1 MRFRLVLA
9 AFAAVLFAVLPT
21 SAGAIIGGQPDGN
34 NHPYVAYADN
44 GVFAC
49 SATLLS
55 PTVMLTA
62 AHCFSDSTSAYGVN
76 TVTGG
81 SIVRTTFDPN
91 LTQANPSR
99 VWHWGTYYFD
109 PQFAIGSAGGL
120 PGFDTHDVAIIVFTT
135 DGCHVPS
142 NRNPVFN
149 FCGPISLAETGG
161 QHGVLPQQGLVDTLR
176 NQTPVDLVGYGV
188 RNYVRGGGP
197 CGGPCTPVTGAAF
210 TRYGGQA
217 DVFASNSV
225 ISGEFLKLHANK
237 VGVCHGD
244 SGGPDLVAGS
254 NVILAVNSFG
264 GGQTCDS
271 NTYSYRV
278 DTQEALTW
286 IANAIRLGGGSL

>member
-1 MRFRLVLA
+1 MRFRLALA
-9 AFAAVLFAVLPT
+9 ALAAVVFAVLPA
-21 SAGAIIGGQPDGN
+21 SAGAIIGGQPDGTA
-34 NHPYVAYADN
+34 HPYVAYSDN
-44 GVFAC
+44 GVFSC

-62 AHCFSDSTSAYGVN
+62 AHCFSTSTSAWGTN
-76 TVTGG
+76 SVTGG
-81 SIVRTTFDPN
+81 SIVRVTFDPD
-91 LTQANPSR
+91 LTVPNPAR
-99 VWHWGTYYFD
+99 IWNWGTYYFD
-109 PQFAIGSAGGL
+109 PQFAIGSGGGL
-120 PGFDTHDVAIIVFTT
+120 PGFDTHDVAIIVFNAA
-135 DGCHVPS
+135 GCHVPTGRPGS
-142 NRNPVFN
+142 
-149 FCGPISLAETGG
+149 CGPIPSSETNGKY
-161 QHGVLPQQGLVDTLR
+161 GVIAQQGLVDTLR

-188 RNYVRGGGP
+188 RNYINGGGP

-217 DVFASNSV
+217 NAFASNAV
-225 ISGEFLKLHANK
+225 ISAEFLKLHANK

-278 DTQEALTW
+278 DTQQAQTW
-286 IANAIRLGGGSL
+286 IAGAIQAGGGSL

>member
-1 MRFRLVLA
+1 MRFRLALT

-34 NHPYVAYADN
+34 NHPYVAYSDN
-44 GVFAC
+44 GVFSC

-62 AHCFSDSTSAYGVN
+62 AHCFSDSTSAYGTN
-76 TVTGG
+76 TLTSG
-81 SIVRTTFDPN
+81 SIVRTTFDPE
-91 LTQANPSR
+91 LTVPNASR

-109 PQFAIGSAGGL
+109 PHFAIGSAGGL

-135 DGCHVPS
+135 NGCHVPA

-149 FCGPISLAETGG
+149 TCGPISLTETAGKV
-161 QHGVLPQQGLVDTLR
+161 GVLPPVGLVDTLR
-176 NQTPVDLVGYGV
+176 NQTAVDLVGYGV

-197 CGGPCTPVTGAAF
+197 CAGPCKPTTGDVF

-217 DVFASNSV
+217 NVFATNGV
-225 ISGEFLKLHANK
+225 IGSEFLKLHANK

-244 SGGPDLVAGS
+244 SGGPDLVAGTS
-254 NVILAVNSFG
+254 TILAVNSFG

-278 DTQEALTW
+278 DTQEALAW
-286 IANAIRLGGGSL
+286 VAGAEPAGGV

>member
-1 MRFRLVLA
+1 MRFRLVVA

-34 NHPYVAYADN
+34 SHPYVAYADN

-91 LTQANPSR
+91 LTQTNPSR

-120 PGFDTHDVAIIVFTT
+120 PGFDTHDVAIIVFTA

-149 FCGPISLAETGG
+149 SCGPISLAETGG

-188 RNYVRGGGP
+188 RNYIRGGGP
-197 CGGPCTPVTGAAF
+197 CAGPCTPVTGDVF

-217 DVFASNSV
+217 NVFASNGV
-225 ISGEFLKLHANK
+225 IGSEFLKLHANK

-244 SGGPDLVAGS
+244 SGGPDLVAGT
-254 NVILAVNSFG
+254 NIILAVNSFG

-286 IANAIRLGGGSL
+286 IAKAIHFGGGSL